1 MIRGQIAIVWGS
13 FHVAQVP
20 KTFERVIVVG
30 GLKVAFSRLASAT
43 LARLKMVGIKSVS
56 FSQIAIFLCRMSTT

>member
-1 MIRGQIAIVWGS
+1 
-13 FHVAQVP
+13 VAQVP
-20 KTFERVIVVG
+20 KTFERLIVAG
-30 GLKVAFSRLASAT
+30 GLKAAFSRLASAT